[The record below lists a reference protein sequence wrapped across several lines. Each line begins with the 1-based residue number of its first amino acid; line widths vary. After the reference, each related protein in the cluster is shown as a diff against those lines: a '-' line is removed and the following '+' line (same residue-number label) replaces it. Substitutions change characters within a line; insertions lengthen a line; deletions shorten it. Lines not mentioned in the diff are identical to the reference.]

1 MICDLI
7 PLRTAITISLVVAM
21 TGQSWGAEN
30 VYDKI
35 FSQLLIMKN
44 NPNFLIS
51 VSKETVDVLG
61 EALNFFMIHNG
72 DRISD
77 GRSYVYLWLIL
88 GVVRQKPT
96 QHCKAITLQPKIDF
110 LKNKI

>member
-1 MICDLI
+1 
-7 PLRTAITISLVVAM
+7 M

-30 VYDKI
+30 VYDKM

-77 GRSYVYLWLIL
+77 GRSSRNQSVDLGATRSKMYVSPRI
-88 GVVRQKPT
+88 P
-96 QHCKAITLQPKIDF
+96 
-110 LKNKI
+110 

>member
-77 GRSYVYLWLIL
+77 GRSSRNRSLDLGATRSKMYVSPRI
-88 GVVRQKPT
+88 P
-96 QHCKAITLQPKIDF
+96 
-110 LKNKI
+110 